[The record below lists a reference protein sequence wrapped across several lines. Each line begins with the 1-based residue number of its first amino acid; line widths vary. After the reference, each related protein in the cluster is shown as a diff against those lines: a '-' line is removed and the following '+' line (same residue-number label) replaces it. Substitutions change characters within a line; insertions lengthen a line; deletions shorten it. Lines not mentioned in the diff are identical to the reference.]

1 MAQNIEQLNVQQVA
15 RHAFNVFLFSGR
27 HQTGARLI
35 YHALRIDSKNP
46 EALRCLSDFLDTEG
60 TQVFSGAVL
69 EYALSESTGIKGD
82 DRKTLDDLRFL
93 AKWSWGFSLHKS
105 NNPHLAQDAFA
116 NRALFIVDEARYQAF
131 LAELITRAG
140 SLDKAFTA
148 AHTLC
153 GAMAGFL
160 THRELGGEAGINE
173 SISPEKFLITPT
185 YAEWL
190 KSSTSE
196 LDALES
202 ERLKKS
208 GVKKPWWKAW
218 P

>member
-1 MAQNIEQLNVQQVA
+1 MVV
-15 RHAFNVFLFSGR
+15 
-27 HQTGARLI
+27 
-35 YHALRIDSKNP
+35 
-46 EALRCLSDFLDTEG
+46 
-60 TQVFSGAVL
+60 
-69 EYALSESTGIKGD
+69 
-82 DRKTLDDLRFL
+82 
-93 AKWSWGFSLHKS
+93 GFFLHKS
-105 NNPHLAQDAFA
+105 NNPHPAQDAFA
-116 NRALFIVDEARYQAF
+116 NRVLFIVDEARYQAF
-131 LAELITRAG
+131 LAALITRTG

-173 SISPEKFLITPT
+173 SISREKFLITPT

-190 KSSTSE
+190 KSFTSE
-196 LDALES
+196 LDALGN